1 MDHHSLSISS
11 GIFNILLSCIVVLL
25 TRLIVAQTIL
35 VPASQDSA
43 LLLKLDNDGSVFLGI
58 LSKIRVY

>member
-35 VPASQDSA
+35 VPASQDPP
-43 LLLKLDNDGSVFLGI
+43 LLLKLDSAGSVFLEI